1 MQEHTH
7 ETTDVGQSPGSL
19 AYWASIRD
27 AERHIHA
34 RDGTVRAAVRRG
46 EIAAYRRPGRRGAI
60 IVDLRDVDEW
70 VRGTWEMVCED
81 DLG

>member
-1 MQEHTH
+1 MQEHTY
-7 ETTDVGQSPGSL
+7 ETADVGQRPGSP
-19 AYWASIRD
+19 ACWTSIRD

-46 EIAAYRRPGRRGAI
+46 EIAAYRRPGRREAA
-60 IVDLRDVDEW
+60 IVDLRDVDDW
-70 VRGTWEMVCED
+70 VRGTWEKVCED